1 MTLKAK
7 QEIESAEVIIGYKK
21 YVDLI
26 QPLIPHNVEIITSGM
41 GQEIERAEIA
51 IMKALENKRVAFVSG
66 GDPGVY
72 GAAGL
77 VLEVAENKKADI
89 DIEIIPGVTSATAAA
104 ASLGAP
110 LMVDFAVIS
119 LSDILTPWE
128 LIEKRLRA
136 AVEADFVI
144 VLYNP
149 QSKERK
155 EPLIKAHKILLEY
168 RNPKT
173 LVGIVKR
180 AKRYGE
186 EAIITTLMEMLNYE
200 VDMTTTIIVGN
211 AKTYVTN
218 NRLVTPRGYIFK

>member
-7 QEIESAEVIIGYKK
+7 QEIENAEVIVGYKK
-21 YVDLI
+21 YVDLVR
-26 QPLIPHNVEIITSGM
+26 PLISKDAEIIVSEM

-51 IMKALENKRVAFVSG
+51 IIKALENKRVAFVSG

-77 VLEVAENKKADI
+77 VLEVAGNKKADI
-89 DIEIIPGVTSATAAA
+89 DIEIVPGVTSATAAA
-104 ASLGAP
+104 SSLGAP

-128 LIEKRLRA
+128 LIERRLRA
-136 AVEADFVI
+136 AVDADFVI

-149 QSKERK
+149 QSEERK
-155 EPLIKAHKILLEY
+155 EPLLKTHKILLEY

-173 LVGIVKR
+173 LVGIVRR
-180 AKRYGE
+180 AKRHGE
-186 EAIITTLMEMLNYE
+186 EIIITTLGEMLNYKI
-200 VDMTTTIIVGN
+200 DMVTTIIIGN
-211 AKTYVTN
+211 STTYLSN
-218 NRLVTPRGYIFK
+218 NRLITPRGYIF